1 VSAIDR
7 TSPERSAAA
16 RDESKIRLT
25 CVRCRRGYP
34 WSLTLICPDCGG
46 LIDID
51 YDLSRA
57 TIAPEGPPMHRYF
70 DLLPLA
76 SRDNVIDGGEGNTPC
91 VHARELGR
99 AIGLDNLYVKM
110 EGANPTRTTKD
121 RQGTQ
126 AVATFRDLGVS
137 HFVTSSTGNSCT
149 ALARIVARYP
159 DMKMS
164 AFVGDEF
171 LERLNWASAPNVTVY
186 WLPNGSFVDAHAAA
200 RWFSEREGIAA
211 ERGFFFFGKREALK
225 VAYLEAVE
233 QVRRPIEAY
242 VQGVSSAMG
251 VYATWKGALQLQA
264 LGRIAKPPRLIC
276 VQEETCD
283 PMVRA
288 WRRGGATMTDADV
301 VTMPRGLSKATLR
314 GDARGV
320 YTYVRDAVIESG
332 GTFLTVSQDAM
343 REMRALLVE
352 TEGID
357 ACYTSAMTVAAAA
370 ALRREGQFNRDT
382 TILLNLT
389 GADRIGMPH
398 ARADFIVE
406 KDGAGGFRIAPAGES
421 EAAGSGARGSG
432 DAIHTGVAA
441 QSFDEARVDE
451 AIDDHL
457 ARVLAVVQRI
467 AAPAGD
473 ARLSPETR
481 LVGGGLGLDSVSML
495 ELALALES
503 DFGCALGEA
512 ELRPPHTESVRS
524 IAEMLRAKLPAA
536 GAARPHDRG

>member
-1 VSAIDR
+1 MTTPQPKLS
-7 TSPERSAAA
+7 
-16 RDESKIRLT
+16 LT
-25 CVRCRRGYP
+25 CVRCGRGYP

-46 LIDID
+46 LVDID
-51 YDLSRA
+51 YDLSRVA
-57 TIAPEGPPMHRYF
+57 IARDGPPMHRYF

-76 SRDNVIDGGEGNTPC
+76 SRDNIIDGSEGNTPC
-91 VHARELGR
+91 RHARELGR
-99 AIGLDNLYVKM
+99 AIGLDNLYVKI

-126 AVATFRDLGVS
+126 AVATFRDLGIS

-149 ALARIVARYP
+149 ALARIVARFP

-171 LERLNWASAPNVTVY
+171 LERLSWESTPNVTVY

-200 RWFSEREGIAA
+200 RWFSEREGISA

-233 QVRRPIEAY
+233 QTPRPIECY

-251 VYATWKGALQLQA
+251 VYATWKGARQLQA
-264 LGRIAKPPRLIC
+264 LGRIAKRPRLLC

-301 VTMPRGLSKATLR
+301 VASPRGLSKATLR

-320 YTYVRDAVIESG
+320 YSYVRDAVIESG
-332 GTFLTVSQDAM
+332 GTFLTVTQDAM
-343 REMRALLVE
+343 REMRALLLE

-357 ACYTSAMTVAAAA
+357 ACYTSAMTIAAAA
-370 ALRREGQFNRDT
+370 VLRREGRLDRDAT
-382 TILLNLT
+382 VLLNLT
-389 GADRIGMPH
+389 GADREGMPH

-406 KDGAGGFRIAPAGES
+406 KDGAGGFRVEPAARDAGHVAH
-421 EAAGSGARGSG
+421 EA
-432 DAIHTGVAA
+432 
-441 QSFDEARVDE
+441 
-451 AIDDHL
+451 DDHL
-457 ARVLAVVQRI
+457 ARVLAVVRRV
-467 AAPAGD
+467 AAPSSD
-473 ARLSPETR
+473 ARISPETR
-481 LVGGGLGLDSVSML
+481 LVVGGLGLDSVSIL
-495 ELALALES
+495 ELALALEA

-512 ELRPPHTESVRS
+512 ELRPPHTETVRS
-524 IAEMLRAKLPAA
+524 IAEMLRAKLPA
-536 GAARPHDRG
+536 GSTTPRSDRG